1 MFINVFV
8 YLIKSNNKINK
19 NINELHFLLFPTVY
33 KSTHFT
39 WYVI

>member
-1 MFINVFV
+1 M
-8 YLIKSNNKINK
+8 YLIKSNKKINS